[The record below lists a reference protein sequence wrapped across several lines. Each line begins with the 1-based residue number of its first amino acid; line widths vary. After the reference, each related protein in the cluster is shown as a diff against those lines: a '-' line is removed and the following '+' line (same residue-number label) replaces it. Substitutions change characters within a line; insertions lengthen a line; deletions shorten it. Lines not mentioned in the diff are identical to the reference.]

1 MNETSLY
8 KGLYDW
14 STVQNVCWRLK
25 GSNIASNQS
34 WYCFF
39 FLDLFDTNTNLLLL
53 YLYVQPL
60 KMWYLKQLISYI
72 SFDVMT
78 RWAIENKEFFM
89 LFKVEYQKSPD

>member
-1 MNETSLY
+1 MKQVFIRVYTTEVQCRMCAG
-8 KGLYDW
+8 GLKAVTLLPIRVD
-14 STVQNVCWRLK
+14 TV
-25 GSNIASNQS
+25 
-34 WYCFF
+34 F